1 MIISMLGHPAENA
14 WNSLIT
20 YHGGAMRSRVLL
32 LAVLGLV
39 IGFVLPAAAQ
49 ITITAA
55 DVSATFAPGKTSYT
69 YQDTTATTLNLGGLG
84 STLWDFRSLRIDL
97 GSTLTSVTP
106 ASTPYA
112 ADFPGA
118 TNAFQTTQSTLG
130 IAMTVYQY
138 FTLGTNLLNPG
149 NMGGASSQFGPLVYS
164 LKNTPAAVTY
174 PLPSTYGTTWSSS
187 YSETFLITVGGSPFV
202 GPTVT
207 NYTESYVADAYGPM
221 TMPGGATYQALRIR
235 YQERS
240 PELRVGYIFI
250 AKEGAIVTVV
260 ALDTLSASTGAI
272 PVASISWIS
281 PTAVGV
287 STDQTAP
294 AEYALLQNFPNPFNP
309 TSEITYQLPVAG
321 SVKLSVYD
329 LLGREVAVLVNETK
343 APGQYTARFDAK
355 GLSSGVYVYRLEAG
369 NFVQAR
375 RMLLVR

>member
-1 MIISMLGHPAENA
+1 
-14 WNSLIT
+14 
-20 YHGGAMRSRVLL
+20 MRSRVLL

-84 STLWDFRSLRIDL
+84 STSWDFRSLRIDL

-118 TNAFQTTQSTLG
+118 TNAFQTTQSTQG
-130 IAMTVYQY
+130 ITMTVYQY

-149 NMGGASSQFGPLVYS
+149 NMGGASSPFGPLVYS